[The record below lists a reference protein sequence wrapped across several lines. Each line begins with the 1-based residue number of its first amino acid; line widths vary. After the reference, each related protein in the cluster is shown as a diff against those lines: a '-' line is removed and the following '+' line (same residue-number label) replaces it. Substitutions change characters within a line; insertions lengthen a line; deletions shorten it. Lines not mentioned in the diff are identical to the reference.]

1 MHFVSNLN
9 CSFEI
14 GEKFWT
20 FFLSVKHWNYIFEE
34 KIGLVLYFILN
45 DAIVVANEE
54 AIKGPNKN
62 FVLLFY
68 FQKRYN
74 PTILTW
80 TLVCSSDI
88 NLPYYWATYR
98 NFYAQFVVSAEI
110 PFII

>member
-1 MHFVSNLN
+1 
-9 CSFEI
+9 
-14 GEKFWT
+14 
-20 FFLSVKHWNYIFEE
+20 
-34 KIGLVLYFILN
+34 
-45 DAIVVANEE
+45 
-54 AIKGPNKN
+54 
-62 FVLLFY
+62 LFY

-98 NFYAQFVVSAEI
+98 NFYAQFVVSVEI